1 MRYIRYELGQ
11 STAVTDIINLLILNF
26 GIVRSTAYQWLKE
39 CRESIGQDDS

>member
-1 MRYIRYELGQ
+1 VRYIRYELGQ
-11 STAVTDIINLLILNF
+11 SAAVTDIVNLLILNF